1 MVENMIE
8 KITAAKRMAEKGIN
22 EQWLIK
28 KDMGGSWDY
37 YDASAISLYSVQ
49 SF

>member
-1 MVENMIE
+1 MIE

-28 KDMGGSWDY
+28 KDMGDREIITIY
-37 YDASAISLYSVQ
+37 Q
-49 SF
+49 